1 MKKFISDV
9 LFNATYQVLLIIL
22 PIITMPILSRRLGT
36 EGLGIYSYVFSIAQ
50 FLMILIS
57 VGMNPLRIRRIAQNK
72 FNKDELNKEF
82 WNLFIMQALIGLVIT
97 TIYFFAIFLFKIEYK
112 ELYYIQLIFLI
123 GTTFDIAWFF
133 QGIEQFAQVV
143 IRNVIIKLLSVLLI
157 ILLVKNDKDLPLYV
171 LITSASTVVGSLI
184 FWLSLKNKISKPNFS
199 MPIFKSLWKPSLIIL
214 LPQVF
219 MQVYT
224 TLDKTVVGSL
234 TTNTEL
240 SYYDQS
246 QKIAR
251 ILLTLLS
258 SLTIVMLPKMTG
270 AIKNGDNDKVYMYTK
285 KAFNYTLTFSLILF
299 SIIFANT
306 KEFVVWFFGP
316 KFVPMTANMMIVSF
330 IIILNPIGGI
340 FSNQFALAMEKDK
353 EYGIPLIIGSI
364 VSLLGNYILVPIYN
378 ALGATIV
385 LVFVELIVCLL
396 RIVLIKDFINLQFL
410 ITKQILIELGLT
422 IAITITGLLLPSI
435 FANSF
440 FNIAYKSMVMLLLF
454 GIILFTTKS
463 EVVLDVKKILKGTK
477 N

>member
-270 AIKNGDNDKVYMYTK
+270 AIKNGDNDKVYM
-285 KAFNYTLTFSLILF
+285 LSLIH
-299 SIIFANT
+299 I
-306 KEFVVWFFGP
+306 
-316 KFVPMTANMMIVSF
+316 
-330 IIILNPIGGI
+330 
-340 FSNQFALAMEKDK
+340 
-353 EYGIPLIIGSI
+353 
-364 VSLLGNYILVPIYN
+364 
-378 ALGATIV
+378 
-385 LVFVELIVCLL
+385 
-396 RIVLIKDFINLQFL
+396 
-410 ITKQILIELGLT
+410 
-422 IAITITGLLLPSI
+422 
-435 FANSF
+435 
-440 FNIAYKSMVMLLLF
+440 
-454 GIILFTTKS
+454 
-463 EVVLDVKKILKGTK
+463 
-477 N
+477 

>member
-1 MKKFISDV
+1 
-9 LFNATYQVLLIIL
+9 
-22 PIITMPILSRRLGT
+22 
-36 EGLGIYSYVFSIAQ
+36 
-50 FLMILIS
+50 
-57 VGMNPLRIRRIAQNK
+57 
-72 FNKDELNKEF
+72 
-82 WNLFIMQALIGLVIT
+82 
-97 TIYFFAIFLFKIEYK
+97 
-112 ELYYIQLIFLI
+112 
-123 GTTFDIAWFF
+123 
-133 QGIEQFAQVV
+133 
-143 IRNVIIKLLSVLLI
+143 
-157 ILLVKNDKDLPLYV
+157 
-171 LITSASTVVGSLI
+171 
-184 FWLSLKNKISKPNFS
+184 
-199 MPIFKSLWKPSLIIL
+199 
-214 LPQVF
+214 
-219 MQVYT
+219 
-224 TLDKTVVGSL
+224 
-234 TTNTEL
+234 
-240 SYYDQS
+240 
-246 QKIAR
+246 
-251 ILLTLLS
+251 
-258 SLTIVMLPKMTG
+258 
-270 AIKNGDNDKVYMYTK
+270 
-285 KAFNYTLTFSLILF
+285 TLTFSLILF

-385 LVFVELIVCLL
+385 LVFVELIVCIL

>member
-184 FWLSLKNKISKPNFS
+184 F
-199 MPIFKSLWKPSLIIL
+199 
-214 LPQVF
+214 
-219 MQVYT
+219 
-224 TLDKTVVGSL
+224 G
-234 TTNTEL
+234 
-240 SYYDQS
+240 
-246 QKIAR
+246 
-251 ILLTLLS
+251 
-258 SLTIVMLPKMTG
+258 
-270 AIKNGDNDKVYMYTK
+270 
-285 KAFNYTLTFSLILF
+285 
-299 SIIFANT
+299 
-306 KEFVVWFFGP
+306 
-316 KFVPMTANMMIVSF
+316 
-330 IIILNPIGGI
+330 
-340 FSNQFALAMEKDK
+340 
-353 EYGIPLIIGSI
+353 
-364 VSLLGNYILVPIYN
+364 
-378 ALGATIV
+378 
-385 LVFVELIVCLL
+385 
-396 RIVLIKDFINLQFL
+396 
-410 ITKQILIELGLT
+410 
-422 IAITITGLLLPSI
+422 
-435 FANSF
+435 
-440 FNIAYKSMVMLLLF
+440 
-454 GIILFTTKS
+454 
-463 EVVLDVKKILKGTK
+463 
-477 N
+477 